1 VSALLVI
8 LMASPAASQTGKPA
22 TAPDARAR
30 LVARAESELAAGR
43 RAEAAQLFAAAAE
56 QHQSVRALLQ
66 LARIQAGDG
75 NRAGALESLR
85 KAATIAP
92 NSEDVLSALAQVS
105 LAGRMLL
112 PAVITLEALTRM
124 CPSVAQYH
132 YLLGVALMQ
141 AGDMVAAVES
151 LEQANRLQPD
161 RLLTLIAL
169 GLSLNNRK
177 IYADAKAFLARSLE
191 LEPESLEAL
200 AALSEAEDGLGET
213 DLALQHAQRVLQ
225 KAGDN
230 ATANLVTG
238 MVLMKR
244 QRYEEARAALEKAV
258 TADPASPKAYYQL
271 SLAYAR
277 LGDEAR
283 SREYVDL
290 YKKKLGEMEERVK
303 ALRGVTGTSSGGMRP

>member
-1 VSALLVI
+1 MSALVVL
-8 LMASPAASQTGKPA
+8 LLASPAASQTGKPA
-22 TAPDARAR
+22 SAPGERVR
-30 LVARAESELAAGR
+30 LVERAESELAAGR
-43 RAEAAQLFAAAAE
+43 RAEAARLFASAAA
-56 QHQSVRALLQ
+56 QQSVRALLQ

-75 NRAGALESLR
+75 DRAGALESLR

-92 NSEDVLSALAQVS
+92 NSEDVLSALAQVA

-112 PAVITLEALTRM
+112 PAVVTLEALTRM
-124 CPSVAQYH
+124 CSTVAQYH

-141 AGDMVAAVES
+141 AGDMVAAVDS
-151 LEQANRLQPD
+151 LEQANRLEPH
-161 RLLTLIAL
+161 RSLTLIAL
-169 GLSLNNRK
+169 GLALNNRK
-177 IYADAKAFLARSLE
+177 IYADAKSFLVQSLE
-191 LEPESLEAL
+191 LEPESVEAL
-200 AALSEAEDGLGET
+200 AALSESEDGLDET
-213 DLALQHAQRVLQ
+213 DMAEQHAQRVLQ

-230 ATANLVTG
+230 ATANLVMG

-244 QRYEEARAALEKAV
+244 QRYEEARVALEKAV

-290 YKKKLGEMEERVK
+290 YKRKLGEMEERVK